1 MTSILLLT
9 EGIYYNIWR
18 CIYLRNEREILIF
31 FLHFLNLDLLFKF
44 SKKKMAVIADVFLNL
59 YFSKNVVR

>member
-18 CIYLRNEREILIF
+18 YIYLRNERDILFF
-31 FLHFLNLDLLFKF
+31 FLHFLDLDLLFKF

-59 YFSKNVVR
+59 YFS